1 MKEDFLAIGE
11 KQSNVLVKKI
21 ITNIIMAS
29 KNKQSLISQIE
40 LLKDQIKA
48 ETDNTK
54 INGLIEHIIDLE
66 SKLDKYCMVGQ
77 SELDKIY
84 NSSSLE
90 KIVSLIEQ
98 ANKLLN

>member
-1 MKEDFLAIGE
+1 
-11 KQSNVLVKKI
+11 
-21 ITNIIMAS
+21 MAT

-40 LLKDQIKA
+40 SLKEQIKA

-54 INGLIEHIIDLE
+54 INGLIEQIIDLE

>member
-1 MKEDFLAIGE
+1 M
-11 KQSNVLVKKI
+11 VKKI
-21 ITNIIMAS
+21 VANVMMV
-29 KNKQSLISQIE
+29 KQKKQKLIAEIGV
-40 LLKDQIKA
+40 LKEQLKGDI
-48 ETDNTK
+48 DNTK
-54 INGLIEHIIDLE
+54 VNGIIENIIELE

-77 SELDKIY
+77 SEMDKIY

>member
-1 MKEDFLAIGE
+1 
-11 KQSNVLVKKI
+11 
-21 ITNIIMAS
+21 MAN

-40 LLKDQIKA
+40 LLKGQIKS

-54 INGLIEHIIDLE
+54 INGLIEQIIDLE